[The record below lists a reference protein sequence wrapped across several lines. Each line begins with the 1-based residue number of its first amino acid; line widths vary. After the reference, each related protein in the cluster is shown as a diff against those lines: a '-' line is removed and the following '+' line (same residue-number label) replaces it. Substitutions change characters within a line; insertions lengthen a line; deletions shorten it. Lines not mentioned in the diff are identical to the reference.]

1 MTTATVDSLDAVE
14 DVAFVGYPANLYD
27 TANLTPILRR
37 GSTATPV
44 ALDYQGMPA
53 FLIDAAVFPGSSGSP
68 VFILNQGSWAAREGG
83 LMAGTRLLF
92 LGVLAA
98 VHTRSV
104 TADLAPIP
112 TRVGVTFADP
122 LNLGIVFKASAVDEV
137 ADLLLE
143 KYGHVRQSE
152 APASPEPEPS
162 LADQEVTAAAEAEIE
177 SESPT

>member
-1 MTTATVDSLDAVE
+1 
-14 DVAFVGYPANLYD
+14 
-27 TANLTPILRR
+27 
-37 GSTATPV
+37 
-44 ALDYQGMPA
+44 
-53 FLIDAAVFPGSSGSP
+53 
-68 VFILNQGSWAAREGG
+68 
-83 LMAGTRLLF
+83 MAGTRLIF

-137 ADLLLE
+137 ADHLLE
-143 KYGHVRQSE
+143 KYGLARQTE
-152 APASPEPEPS
+152 ATASSDPDRS

-177 SESPT
+177 SESPA